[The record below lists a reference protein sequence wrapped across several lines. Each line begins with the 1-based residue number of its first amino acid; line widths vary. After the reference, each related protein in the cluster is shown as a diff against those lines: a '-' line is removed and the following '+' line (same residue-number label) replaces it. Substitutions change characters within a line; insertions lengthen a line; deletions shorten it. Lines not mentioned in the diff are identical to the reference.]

1 MNMAATGA
9 EQVLRKIG
17 GAFNV
22 ALAAGFAW
30 AAFRLYGE
38 AAARLE
44 LAGGLPPLSFEA
56 AKAIVLS
63 PVAPAVAGNLGIAWL
78 CAVAAAGCGFMA
90 LLGARWSFHA
100 GLRLVSSLRA

>member
-17 GAFNV
+17 GAVNV
-22 ALAAGFAW
+22 TLATGFAW

-38 AAARLE
+38 ACARLE
-44 LAGGLPPLSFEA
+44 LAGGIPPLSLEA
-56 AKAIVLS
+56 ARTLVLS
-63 PVAPAVAGNLGIAWL
+63 TAAPAVAGNLGVAWL

-100 GLRLVSSLRA
+100 GLRLISALRA